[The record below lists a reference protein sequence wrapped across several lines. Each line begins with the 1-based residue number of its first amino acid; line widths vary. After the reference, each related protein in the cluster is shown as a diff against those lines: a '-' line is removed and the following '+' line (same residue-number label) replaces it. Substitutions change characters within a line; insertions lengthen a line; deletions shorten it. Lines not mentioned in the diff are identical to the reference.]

1 MAKKH
6 KEEFDDWSDFDDFG
20 DFEDGMG
27 MGGFK
32 STTRQGKA
40 REAVKAL
47 GGGLVS
53 GVKKNL
59 FTRNFYQTLTK
70 NALPSEYSAALD
82 KTLEAKDAI
91 GDIYDTARR
100 ETVDTNDKLTR
111 GVKPIVDKYGD
122 KLPKRMQR
130 PLREWTRNVNSSGK
144 WTPENK
150 EELETVAALNDIFNK
165 REQTKSIKN
174 TSIQSQVQTGIA
186 QTNMSLTSQMLGN
199 QQKMLAYQDQ
209 IDAKWK
215 RKTLELQYKQLFVQR
230 KLLDVNEQSLAMSKK
245 ALGDIIIN
253 TSLPDMV
260 KAQKS
265 ELASRMISEKI
276 YGAAIDRFSRLPYNV
291 LQATTNNI
299 TRKMKD
305 GGAELREILGD
316 VFDKLDDGI
325 EEGSELGEDLG
336 ILGTLRMG
344 GEMGSENVSSYI
356 AKVLGKRISK
366 KISGNAKVKQGA
378 DMLSGGMKRLPRI
391 FGDMVK
397 NEDTGSAFL
406 DMILELTDMKSQ
418 LQSRDSIV
426 AKNTSGELDTQVYFD
441 LLTKKSITEI
451 IPGYLTRIH
460 HELRS
465 LRTGD
470 DTLPQL
476 SYDFDKN
483 VFSND
488 AVLSKRLKDKTI
500 SRMNARTLND
510 VHGDL
515 GEKLGLDNIGKG
527 VEGVSKEEIE
537 AIKTVFL
544 KEFSM
549 ASINNNDFTLKSLLH
564 EDSSALTDKQKDIY
578 EDFILN
584 QFGID
589 NQTDIPLT
597 GFKNKLK
604 GKLNGVTSHSA
615 EAASAQRDISD
626 ALERLQDFIGNPAK
640 MLNMSARKGQ
650 MQYALDTGLVDDANG
665 DYILNKSNYIDALM
679 NHQNPDDKVVEEEK
693 KKKTAT
699 RRFFDEQREQIKEKV
714 SGHSERLKSQVSERR
729 ERLRNRTN
737 RFRRRTEDSDESDTN
752 EVSPAS
758 VNNFKRTFTETR
770 LTNLHSKYGSN
781 DKVITAIQYAQ
792 EKLGSEDVS
801 SSELERTYNE
811 SKTFRDLVDEAF
823 KEIQDR
829 KNKIKTKYGSTTQ
842 GIEAKYGAHA
852 QKFKAAFNTQ
862 SESAK
867 VKYAPQVN
875 KAKTKI
881 SAQAQSI
888 KAKIE
893 ARTGKP
899 LTGIDD
905 RELIEAEAIADD
917 FIREN
922 DIDDSDGSV
931 KESII
936 KSFITSKI
944 DSVRNSAFGSHMG
957 KVKDF
962 ATDAV
967 ETAKDAKDT
976 IKSKGVND
984 APLSAVKILIELGKY
999 TAKAANVLTKP
1010 HRNALKLIPWGIKKL
1025 IGTVIETTNFSHVK
1039 HGLWL
1044 KGEKE
1049 PRLLATGL
1057 MSGRYLNGD
1066 GKVIEK
1072 PKDIHGDIFD
1082 AMSTPEKLIMSK
1094 GEYKSGLYDSS
1105 GKLIYKPPSLIARA
1119 RNAIVGLG
1127 VKMVKGTTRLMGK
1140 AFMGYLNI
1148 TTKPANWIINRIL
1161 REDKIDPKLHAELVQ
1176 LGLTQQ
1182 TNAKL
1187 DELKEAFKED
1197 KEQKFND
1204 KDGDGDRDGN
1214 ALDVME
1220 DRKNKKEKKK
1230 KEKEDK
1236 ESKKDKDGWLSRL
1249 FGKKKGKSDDDDE
1262 EDGMGLGGMMGK
1274 LKGFK
1279 KLGGLMR
1286 NPYVL
1291 GALAATGV
1299 ISYEALTDKSKTEN
1313 PEDIANMVLPDS
1325 LKDSMAARIGVR
1337 LGDTLIDKVALGA
1350 IRNNA
1355 KAAVKLGE
1363 WGLRGTKWL
1372 DRKTTKLGDGFK
1384 NQLNK
1389 LGGRVTGLLFG
1400 KGARKFVDKLLN
1412 ADNATPLFRFRMAQY
1427 GFKYTDKQAVEAILK
1442 FEDDILKSMT
1452 VATDTSPARIADAI
1466 TIEQSAAY
1474 FDVSINDQ
1482 DDLTEWTAWYSN
1494 RFRPVFLSNVTV
1506 MQRLGY
1512 NSKKLHEIDSMMSKK
1527 DKLMFIS
1534 KVNFWRDDTNPH
1546 DANVSPLPTEWYL
1559 SYASQKDV
1567 NEVYDEQVSEIESMP
1582 DDTKAVMEDQQ
1593 RVKKRENKR
1602 LDNAKRKHE
1611 TTKPSARFDPY
1622 AQIDKLSTKTMVK
1635 AYNEHKGVNDIKD
1648 KSEHK
1653 GFGGGGAGGNF
1664 ASNNATPSNASN
1676 PGDPGY
1682 NYTVAENG
1690 VFGKVLGTIGS
1701 ALSGMFVQQA
1711 HASAFIPE
1719 MQYGGASTPM
1729 GAKATSQAMLMATTG
1744 GVKKPDTQL
1753 GSKTSN
1759 LMDKPLKAATYARD
1773 KAKPKSTG
1781 YAAKHIYAALIHAGY
1796 KFDQPSRA
1804 SDYAVSVL
1812 PEIGFSKLT
1821 KGERPKAGDIT
1832 VFTGTRDDK
1841 NGHVQIYDGVD
1852 WISDYVQPTWSPYT
1866 RSIPSYSQWRS
1877 DEFAEKGSL
1886 STRKSK
1892 AQATVD
1898 AAVSNPDKPTN
1909 LPDKSVD
1916 VSADKSDEPKGIL
1929 QSMKENTA
1937 NFISTLKD
1945 KVKNSAVGGFISRVG
1960 DGMSNAIAS
1969 MTGGQKKWQMCV
1981 YNAFKTAGFSEQQSR
1996 IMTAE
2001 IGRENSYNPKYM
2013 FAGHADPHSGSNLGM
2028 LSWQKTRKTQ
2038 LIGFLKR
2045 EGVLDSANNIKP
2057 SQEAL
2062 NAQAKFI
2069 MWEMNNTEKAAG
2081 SKFLPYPN
2089 ISYKDGVWV
2098 VGKYYIRWRIDKA
2111 PYAAPGA
2118 KNRDAF
2124 YKMLLKQLNAKDG
2137 DSGSGT
2143 PPPTPTTKGKTTNP
2157 ANTALLGGIMPQS
2170 KFPVGKVKPGEV
2182 LPNYTGVVKDD
2193 GAPVGT
2199 SDSDATP
2206 WMPVALSQLGINE
2219 TQHTA
2224 IVNKYHA
2231 IGAGQPTWDSRTV
2244 PWCASFV
2251 GWVLNK
2257 AGLKH
2262 PVTGRARDYIKYG
2275 KKIGKEKVP
2284 YGAIMVMKIG
2294 SGNHVCFCHEDKGH
2308 SVVMLGGNQS
2318 SKKGGDQRNG
2328 GEVTLSTIS
2337 KSSIVQV
2344 VYPSDYAPGNGA
2356 ASGGQY
2362 GSAGGTF
2369 GDSGTA
2375 TSTYNPVTMKYHDYT
2390 GIDEEI
2396 LDKWK
2401 NDPNVKKI
2409 PTTTDGINETSTKPG
2424 VKDPDKTT
2432 VKLKKSD
2439 QIASSLVKATSSG
2452 DSWKPD
2458 FSLGNGFVASKPDV
2472 ADTVDDGDIK
2482 EEMVKQQTAKNLTQ
2496 RMSETET
2503 KRANE
2508 VISQSNAVLQESLKV
2523 QRQMLDKLSSID
2535 KHMLDVVRGQKS
2547 RQIVESSNST
2557 TPQDTKEPAPKP
2569 VHLTTRAGRN
2579 EPMSM
2584 SKMI

>member
-1 MAKKH
+1 MAKK
-6 KEEFDDWSDFDDFG
+6 ENFDFDDWEDFDDFG
-20 DFEDGMG
+20 DFEEGMG

-47 GGGLVS
+47 SGGLVS

-82 KTLEAKDAI
+82 KTFEAKDAI

-230 KLLDVNEQSLAMSKK
+230 KLLDVNEQSLALSKK
-245 ALGDIIIN
+245 AFGDIVKN

-260 KAQKS
+260 KAQNS

-276 YGAAIDRFSRLPYNV
+276 YGAAIDRFSKLPYNV

-305 GGAELREILGD
+305 GGAELREVLGD
-316 VFDKLDDGI
+316 VFDNLDDGI

-336 ILGTLRMG
+336 ILGALRMG

-397 NEDTGSAFL
+397 NEDTGSSFL

-510 VHGDL
+510 VHGEL
-515 GEKLGLDNIGKG
+515 SEKLGLSNIGKG
-527 VEGVSKEEIE
+527 IDGVDPEEIE

-604 GKLNGVTSHSA
+604 GKLNGITSHSA

-650 MQYALDTGLVDDANG
+650 MQYVLDTGLVDDANG

-679 NHQNPDDKVVEEEK
+679 NHQNPDDKAVEEE

-699 RRFFDEQREQIKEKV
+699 RRFFDERREQ
-714 SGHSERLKSQVSERR
+714 
-729 ERLRNRTN
+729 LRNRTN
-737 RFRRRTEDSDESDTN
+737 RFRRRTGDPGESDTN

-792 EKLGSEDVS
+792 EKLETEDVS
-801 SSELERTYNE
+801 SSDLERTYNE

-823 KEIQDR
+823 KETQDR

-842 GIEAKYGAHA
+842 GIEAKYGTHT

-867 VKYAPQVN
+867 VKYGPQVN
-875 KAKTKI
+875 KTKSKI
-881 SAQAQSI
+881 SAQVQSI

-905 RELIEAEAIADD
+905 QELIEAEAIADD

-1204 KDGDGDRDGN
+1204 KDDDGDRDGN
-1214 ALDVME
+1214 ALDIME
-1220 DRKNKKEKKK
+1220 DRKNKKEKKR

-1249 FGKKKGKSDDDDE
+1249 FGKKKGKSDDDDDE

-1372 DRKTTKLGDGFK
+1372 DRKTTKLGEGFK

-1389 LGGRVTGLLFG
+1389 LGGQVTGLLFG

-1546 DANVSPLPTEWYL
+1546 DTNVSPLPTEWYL

-1593 RVKKRENKR
+1593 RVKKRENKQ
-1602 LDNAKRKHE
+1602 LDRAKLRHE

-1622 AQIDKLSTKTMVK
+1622 AQIDKLSTKTMAK
-1635 AYNEHKGVNDIKD
+1635 AYNDRKSVNNIKD

-1653 GFGGGGAGGNF
+1653 GFGGGGAGQNF

-1690 VFGKVLGTIGS
+1690 VFGKVLGTVGS
-1701 ALSGMFVQQA
+1701 ALSGMFVQKA

-1719 MQYGGASTPM
+1719 MQYGGASAPM
-1729 GAKATSQAMLMATTG
+1729 GAKATSQAMLMATTS

-1759 LMDKPLKAATYARD
+1759 LMDKPLKAATYARN

-1781 YAAKHIYAALIHAGY
+1781 YAAKHIYVALIHAGY

-1804 SDYAVSVL
+1804 SDFAVSVL

-1821 KGERPKAGDIT
+1821 RGEKPKAGDIT
-1832 VFTGTRDDK
+1832 VFTGTMEDK

-1852 WISDYVQPTWSPYT
+1852 WISDYIQPSWSPYT

-1892 AQATVD
+1892 AQAKVD
-1898 AAVSNPDKPTN
+1898 AAVSNPDKPVN
-1909 LPDKSVD
+1909 SSSKSVN
-1916 VSADKSDEPKGIL
+1916 VSDEKTDKPKSVL
-1929 QSMKENTA
+1929 QSMKESTS

-1945 KVKNSAVGGFISRVG
+1945 KVKNSAVGGFISRAG

-2038 LIGFLKR
+2038 LISFLKR

-2098 VGKYYIRWRIDKA
+2098 VGKHYIRWRIDKA

-2118 KNRDAF
+2118 ANRDAF

-2137 DSGSGT
+2137 DNTSSAAPPTGSTVTGGTQTGIQKAVGAVNGASAKIVNGVKSLNPFASDPNIDPKTREDNGSATSTGGNVPSSSKPAKAAKAARSKALTNSIGYCARYVRIALQTAGYKFTPMPSAYQYAQGTLSSAGFGQISTSTPYQVGDIIVIAKSRKHVHGHICIWDGKNWISDFIQRKWNPYSTPQSYTLWRDRNHLNGASASSGPTSGSG
-2143 PPPTPTTKGKTTNP
+2143 
-2157 ANTALLGGIMPQS
+2157 
-2170 KFPVGKVKPGEV
+2170 
-2182 LPNYTGVVKDD
+2182 
-2193 GAPVGT
+2193 
-2199 SDSDATP
+2199 SDSSA
-2206 WMPVALSQLGINE
+2206 S
-2219 TQHTA
+2219 TA
-2224 IVNKYHA
+2224 
-2231 IGAGQPTWDSRTV
+2231 
-2244 PWCASFV
+2244 
-2251 GWVLNK
+2251 
-2257 AGLKH
+2257 
-2262 PVTGRARDYIKYG
+2262 
-2275 KKIGKEKVP
+2275 
-2284 YGAIMVMKIG
+2284 
-2294 SGNHVCFCHEDKGH
+2294 
-2308 SVVMLGGNQS
+2308 
-2318 SKKGGDQRNG
+2318 
-2328 GEVTLSTIS
+2328 ST
-2337 KSSIVQV
+2337 
-2344 VYPSDYAPGNGA
+2344 
-2356 ASGGQY
+2356 
-2362 GSAGGTF
+2362 GGTF
-2369 GDSGTA
+2369 GETGA
-2375 TSTYNPVTMKYHDYT
+2375 VAPAYNPVTMKYNDYT

-2396 LDKWK
+2396 SNSWK
-2401 NDPNVKKI
+2401 NGTATKTTPTMTDDIKEVPTKDAKKSS
-2409 PTTTDGINETSTKPG
+2409 STKPG

-2432 VKLKKSD
+2432 VKPKKSE

-2458 FSLGNGFVASKPDV
+2458 FSLGNGFAASKPDG
-2472 ADTVDDGDIK
+2472 VDAVVDRDVK
-2482 EEMVKQQTAKNLTQ
+2482 EEMVKEQTAKNLTQ

>member
-1 MAKKH
+1 MAKK
-6 KEEFDDWSDFDDFG
+6 ENFDFDDFDDFDDFG
-20 DFEDGMG
+20 DFEEGMG

-47 GGGLVS
+47 SGGLVS

-144 WTPENK
+144 WTSENK

-230 KLLDVNEQSLAMSKK
+230 KLLDVNEQSLALSKK
-245 ALGDIIIN
+245 ALGDIVIN

-276 YGAAIDRFSRLPYNV
+276 YGAAIDRFSKLPYNV

-305 GGAELREILGD
+305 GGAELREVLGD
-316 VFDKLDDGI
+316 VFDNLDDGI
-325 EEGSELGEDLG
+325 EQGSELGEDLG
-336 ILGTLRMG
+336 ILGALRMG

-397 NEDTGSAFL
+397 SEDTGSSFL

-500 SRMNARTLND
+500 SRMSARTLND
-510 VHGDL
+510 VHGEL
-515 GEKLGLDNIGKG
+515 SEKLGLSNIGKG
-527 VEGVSKEEIE
+527 IDGVDPEEIE

-589 NQTDIPLT
+589 NQIDIPLT

-650 MQYALDTGLVDDANG
+650 MQYALDTGLVDDENG

-693 KKKTAT
+693 KKTAT

-714 SGHSERLKSQVSERR
+714 SGRSERLRGQVSERR
-729 ERLRNRTN
+729 EQLRNRTN
-737 RFRRRTEDSDESDTN
+737 RFRRRTEDLGESDTN

-801 SSELERTYNE
+801 SSDLERTYNE

-842 GIEAKYGAHA
+842 GIKAKYGTHA
-852 QKFKAAFNTQ
+852 QKFKAAFNAQ

-867 VKYAPQVN
+867 VKYGPQVN

-905 RELIEAEAIADD
+905 QELIEAEAIADD

-984 APLSAVKILIELGKY
+984 APLNAVKILIELGKY
-999 TAKAANVLTKP
+999 TAKAANVFTKP

-1204 KDGDGDRDGN
+1204 KDGDGVRDGS
-1214 ALDVME
+1214 ATDVMKT
-1220 DRKNKKEKKK
+1220 RKEKREEARKAKAEKSDKK
-1230 KEKEDK
+1230 SLFDRMFG
-1236 ESKKDKDGWLSRL
+1236 KKDKKKDG
-1249 FGKKKGKSDDDDE
+1249 DEDDE
-1262 EDGMGLGGMMGK
+1262 GFSLTSLMGKAKGLGR
-1274 LKGFK
+1274 
-1279 KLGGLMR
+1279 LGGLLR
-1286 NPYVL
+1286 NPYVM
-1291 GALAATGV
+1291 GALALTGLV
-1299 ISYEALTDKSKTEN
+1299 SYEAMTDEAKTQN
-1313 PEDIANMVLPDS
+1313 PDDIANLVLPESVQDS
-1325 LKDSMAARIGVR
+1325 LAARIGVR
-1337 LGDTLIDKVALGA
+1337 VADFAVDKVALGT
-1350 IRNNA
+1350 IRTGA
-1355 KAAVKLGE
+1355 KGVAKSNELGLRANKWIKRKVTKLGE
-1363 WGLRGTKWL
+1363 GAG
-1372 DRKTTKLGDGFK
+1372 

-1389 LGGRVTGLLFG
+1389 LGGRVAGLLFG
-1400 KGARKFVDKLLN
+1400 KGARRFVDKLMF
-1412 ADNATPLFRFRMAQY
+1412 ADNSTPLFRFRMAQY
-1427 GFKYTDKQAVEAILK
+1427 GFKYTDTQAVEAILK
-1442 FEDDILKSMT
+1442 FEDDILQSLIP
-1452 VATDTSPARIADAI
+1452 ATDKVPARIADSI

-1474 FDVSINDQ
+1474 FDVSINDE
-1482 DDLTEWTAWYSN
+1482 DDLTEWSAWYTN
-1494 RFRPVFLSNVTV
+1494 RFRPVFLSSVTV

-1512 NSKKLHEIDSMMSKK
+1512 NGRKLHEVDSLLTKK
-1527 DKLMFIS
+1527 HKLDFIS
-1534 KVNFWRDDTNPH
+1534 KVNFWRDETNPH
-1546 DANVSPLPTEWYL
+1546 DANVNPLPTEWYL
-1559 SYASQKDV
+1559 TYATQRAV
-1567 NEVYDEQVSEIESMP
+1567 NEVYDEQVREIESMP
-1582 DDTKAVMEDQQ
+1582 DDATELRKDQA
-1593 RVKKRENKR
+1593 RSKKREDHR
-1602 LDNAKRKHE
+1602 LKGAKERHAE
-1611 TTKPSARFDPY
+1611 TKPEVRRNPY
-1622 AQIDKLSTKTMVK
+1622 AEIDKFSTKSVAK
-1635 AYNEHKGVNDIKD
+1635 AYNAKKSVNDITD
-1648 KSEHK
+1648 KTQHK
-1653 GFGGGGAGGNF
+1653 GFGGGGAGQNF
-1664 ASNNATPSNASN
+1664 ASNNATPSNTPN
-1676 PGDPGY
+1676 PGEPGY

-1690 VFGKVLGTIGS
+1690 IFGKVLGTIGS
-1701 ALSGMFVQQA
+1701 TLSGMFVQKA

-1719 MQYGGASTPM
+1719 MQYGGASAPM

-1759 LMDKPLKAATYARD
+1759 LMDKPLKAATYARN

-1804 SDYAVSVL
+1804 SDFAVSVL
-1812 PEIGFSKLT
+1812 PEIGFSRLT

-1832 VFTGTRDDK
+1832 VFTGTMEDK

-1866 RSIPSYSQWRS
+1866 QSIPSYSQWRS

-1892 AQATVD
+1892 AQAQVEN
-1898 AAVSNPDKPTN
+1898 AVTDKETGSTASTPSTKSKSTDVTK
-1909 LPDKSVD
+1909 DKSVWQSVKD
-1916 VSADKSDEPKGIL
+1916 TASNIISA
-1929 QSMKENTA
+1929 
-1937 NFISTLKD
+1937 LKD
-1945 KVKNSAVGGFISRVG
+1945 KVKNSAVGGFVG
-1960 DGMSNAIAS
+1960 GVRDKASNALAKMS
-1969 MTGGQKKWQMCV
+1969 GSQKEWQLCV
-1981 YNAFKTAGFSEQQSR
+1981 YKAFKTAGFSEMQAR
-1996 IMTAE
+1996 ILTAE
-2001 IGRENSYNPKYM
+2001 IGRENSYNPKYL
-2013 FAGHADPHSGSNLGM
+2013 FAGHADPHKGSNLGM
-2028 LSWQKTRKTQ
+2028 LSWQGDRKPK
-2038 LIGFLKR
+2038 LVAFLKKA
-2045 EGVLDSANNIKP
+2045 GVLDGANNMVP
-2057 SQEAL
+2057 GQEAL
-2062 NAQAKFI
+2062 DAQARFI
-2069 MWEMNNTEKAAG
+2069 MWEMRNTHKGVGAQFL
-2081 SKFLPYPN
+2081 SKPN
-2089 ISYKDGVWV
+2089 ISYEDGAYLI
-2098 VGKYYIRWRIDKA
+2098 GKKYILWRIDDPK
-2111 PYAAPGA
+2111 YAAAGK
-2118 KNRDAF
+2118 KNRDGF
-2124 YKMLLKQLNAKDG
+2124 YNMLVKQL
-2137 DSGSGT
+2137 DSGGAVNVADKSS
-2143 PPPTPTTKGKTTNP
+2143 PASKTTLQK
-2157 ANTALLGGIMPQS
+2157 T
-2170 KFPVGKVKPGEV
+2170 VGAVNNV
-2182 LPNYTGVVKDD
+2182 S
-2193 GAPVGT
+2193 A
-2199 SDSDATP
+2199 
-2206 WMPVALSQLGINE
+2206 
-2219 TQHTA
+2219 A
-2224 IVNKYHA
+2224 IVGGVKSLN
-2231 IGAGQPTWDSRTV
+2231 PF
-2244 PWCASFV
+2244 ASDK
-2251 GWVLNK
+2251 NIDPK
-2257 AGLKH
+2257 A
-2262 PVTGRARDYIKYG
+2262 VADN
-2275 KKIGKEKVP
+2275 
-2284 YGAIMVMKIG
+2284 G
-2294 SGNHVCFCHEDKGH
+2294 S
-2308 SVVMLGGNQS
+2308 
-2318 SKKGGDQRNG
+2318 
-2328 GEVTLSTIS
+2328 
-2337 KSSIVQV
+2337 
-2344 VYPSDYAPGNGA
+2344 
-2356 ASGGQY
+2356 ASGGKGVPSNSAPARAAAAARKGAVGKSVGKCARYVRIALQ
-2362 GSAGGTF
+2362 SAGYKFTGLPSAYMYANGTLSSAGFGQISTSTPYQVGDVIVIAKSGKHIHGHICIWDGKNWISDFIQRKWNPYSTPQSYTLWRDRNYLNGASASSGPTSGTGSDSSASTGETF
-2369 GDSGTA
+2369 GETGTA
-2375 TSTYNPVTMKYHDYT
+2375 APAYNPISMKYNDYT

-2396 LDKWK
+2396 SKSWESGTAIKTVPTMTDDIREVPTK
-2401 NDPNVKKI
+2401 DAKKSS
-2409 PTTTDGINETSTKPG
+2409 STKPG

-2432 VKLKKSD
+2432 VKLKKSE

-2458 FSLGNGFVASKPDV
+2458 FSLGNSFAASKPDG
-2472 ADTVDDGDIK
+2472 VDAVVDSDVK

-2535 KHMLDVVRGQKS
+2535 RHMLDVVRGQKS
-2547 RQIVESSNST
+2547 RQIVESSNPT